1 MKIFLISF
9 FLASHK
15 EISHGKHLFASVCVV
30 LRGGTTE
37 QSFIRGGSVPRSKPL
52 LFYIPFF
59 TEKVPH
65 SYLPLKNG
73 TPLTYLLNTNK
84 SLKHEVF
91 LSFNFRVTFEV

>member
-1 MKIFLISF
+1 MNK
-9 FLASHK
+9 
-15 EISHGKHLFASVCVV
+15 V
-30 LRGGTTE
+30 LYGEVPSQGP
-37 QSFIRGGSVPRSKPL
+37 SPYPFI
-52 LFYIPFF
+52 YHFF

-84 SLKHEVF
+84 PLKHEVF